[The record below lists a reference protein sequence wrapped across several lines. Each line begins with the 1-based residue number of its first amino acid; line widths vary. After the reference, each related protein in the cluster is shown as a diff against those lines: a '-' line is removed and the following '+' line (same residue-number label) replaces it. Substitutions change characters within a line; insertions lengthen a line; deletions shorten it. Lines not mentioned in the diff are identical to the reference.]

1 MASLRTRP
9 DTGELFVDFTV
20 DGVRHRE
27 RLGLVDTPGNRVTAQ
42 RRLACLEQDL
52 ADGCFV
58 WARHFPHRRRRRA
71 PSAGHPPTGPIGNPP
86 PLLAHWARQWLLE
99 REPLWRPATRRA
111 LHLRIERHLIP
122 TFGSTRVDQ
131 IEPQAIWEFRA
142 RLAHCRVGREVLRAP
157 ASVNRI
163 LDTLLRILSDAA
175 ARFGFALLRREFGRL
190 KVSRPDARP
199 FTLAEVRRL
208 VDAAPAGFGDYLQ
221 VRFFTGLRTGEI
233 DGLKWEHVDFKN
245 GGIRVRETWSL
256 RQTQVPKS
264 DAARRSIEM
273 SAPVREALERQ
284 KARTWER
291 SPYVFCSRTGGPLAT
306 NNVTDR
312 LWRPLLTRL
321 GLAYRRMYQTR
332 HTAASLWLDAH
343 ENPTWIARQ
352 LGHASPELLFETY
365 ARFTPNLTR
374 RDGTGFERLIARAWA
389 DPAPGASAMPP
400 TPPTRLPTRRSR
412 PLAADAK
419 SPQQA
424 LF

>member
-1 MASLRTRP
+1 MASLSTRS

-20 DGVRHRE
+20 EGVRHRE
-27 RLGLVDTPGNRVTAQ
+27 HLGLVDTPANRVTAQ

-58 WARHFPHRRRRRA
+58 WTRHFPHRRRRRA
-71 PSAGHPPTGPIGNPP
+71 PTGPVGSPP
-86 PLLAHWARQWLLE
+86 PSLATWARQWLLE
-99 REPLWRPATRRA
+99 REPLWRPATRRG
-111 LHLRIERHLIP
+111 LRLRIERHLLP
-122 TFGSTRVDQ
+122 TFGDARVDQ

-142 RLAHCRVGREVLRAP
+142 RLAHCRVGREALRAP

-175 ARFGFALLRREFGRL
+175 ARFGFAPLRREFGRL
-190 KVSRPDARP
+190 KVPRSDVRP

-208 VDAAPAGFGDYLQ
+208 VDAAPAWFGDYLR

-233 DGLKWEHVDFKN
+233 DGLKWEHVDLQN
-245 GGIRVRETWSL
+245 GEIRVRETWSL
-256 RQTQVPKS
+256 RQTQAPKS
-264 DAARRSIEM
+264 DAARRSVEM

-284 KARTWER
+284 KARTLEH
-291 SPYVFCSRTGGPLAT
+291 SSYVFCSRTGGPLAT

-312 LWRPLLTRL
+312 LWRPLLKGL
-321 GLAYRRMYQTR
+321 GLAYRRIYQTR

-343 ENPTWIARQ
+343 ENPAWIARQ

-365 ARFTPNLTR
+365 ARFVPNLTR
-374 RDGTGFERLIARAWA
+374 SDGAAFARLIAQAWGA
-389 DPAPGASAMPP
+389 PERPAEPPPP
-400 TPPTRLPTRRSR
+400 TPPTGQPTRRSR
-412 PLAADAK
+412 PRAANPM
-419 SPQQA
+419 SPQQE